1 MRPPI
6 PPPQPAVLVSGP
18 SLYEDKALKNK
29 EVEKEKDPEPKPLT
43 MKTQALSSDV
53 ELIAQKRHAEAMHRT
68 SYLGRVMRGEKKMKR
83 FLRSCGGQVIFSL
96 FFYIFCLYILIFFC
110 SSTVRMK

>member
-96 FFYIFCLYILIFFC
+96 FFIYFVCTF
-110 SSTVRMK
+110 